1 MGRLLALCR
10 HQLAFFH
17 SIRFRITLWFVL
29 ILAMVLAAF
38 STFIYL
44 AQRRD
49 LEADAV
55 ANMQEKLIRMKAYLG
70 SLAWQSSHLSPTEL
84 PGNAAPL
91 QIGDLMILSDAG
103 GGVLQT
109 WGVTTTDPGSL
120 AGFLIIEANQD
131 GGSRVYERPVLL
143 GGSGA
148 HATSK
153 VYLLTVFP
161 LVRDDLFIGY
171 LVVGSPSPLGERLQ
185 RLALS
190 LLLGGLGM
198 LVIAYL
204 GGLWLADR
212 AIRPVKTITLAA
224 RGISE
229 SDLSQR
235 LHIPGR
241 DELAELAETFDAM
254 LGRLEAA
261 FDRQRHFVADAS
273 HELRTPLTIIN
284 MEVDRVL
291 SAPHTS
297 ADYQDALKIVD
308 AEGERMTRLV
318 TDLMTLAR
326 MDADQALLHTE
337 DLDFSEI
344 AAEAVDRMS
353 LLALRHGVKVETGG
367 ALPELCVRGD
377 RQYLLQ
383 MVSNLIENGVKY
395 SGRGQTV
402 RVVTRPGV
410 ERTRTVAVLSVADNG
425 PGITQDHI
433 NHIFDRFYRAD
444 SARSRESDEESLYAS
459 GSGLGLSIVAGIAQA
474 HGGQVRVESQPN
486 SGSTFEVTLPL
497 LIRPA
502 SV

>member
-1 MGRLLALCR
+1 MRRSLALR
-10 HQLAFFH
+10 RPQLSFFH

-38 STFIYL
+38 SAFIYL

-55 ANMQEKLIRMKAYLG
+55 GNMQEKLSRMQLYLR
-70 SLAWQSSHLSPTEL
+70 SAAWQSSNLSPTEL

-91 QIGDLMILSDAG
+91 QNGDLMILSDAR

-109 WGVTTTDPGSL
+109 WGVTTSDPDALSGL
-120 AGFLIIEANQD
+120 LITAANQD
-131 GGSRVYERPVLL
+131 RGPRVYERPVLV
-143 GGSGA
+143 GSSRA
-148 HATSK
+148 QAANK
-153 VYLLTVFP
+153 EYLLTVTP
-161 LVRDDLFIGY
+161 IVRDDLFLGY
-171 LVVGSPSPLGERLQ
+171 LIVGSPSPLGEQLQ
-185 RLALS
+185 RLVLS

-198 LVIAYL
+198 LVVAYL

-212 AIRPVKTITLAA
+212 AMRPVKTITQAA

-235 LHIPGR
+235 LHIAGR
-241 DELAELAETFDAM
+241 DELAELAGTFDAM
-254 LGRLEAA
+254 LARLEAA

-291 SAPHTS
+291 SGPHTS
-297 ADYQDALKIVD
+297 GDYRDALKIVD

-326 MDADQALLHTE
+326 MDAGQALLHTE

-367 ALPELCVRGD
+367 ALPALCVRGD

-395 SGRGQTV
+395 SGGGQTV
-402 RVVTRPGV
+402 RVATRAGA
-410 ERTRTVAVLSVADNG
+410 ERTQAVAVLSVSDNG
-425 PGITQDHI
+425 PGIPEDHI
-433 NHIFDRFYRAD
+433 RHIFDRFYRAD
-444 SARSRESDEESLYAS
+444 AARSRESDEDSLSAS
-459 GSGLGLSIVAGIAQA
+459 GSGLGLSIVAGIAQV
-474 HGGQVRVESQPN
+474 HGGQVRVESQPH

-497 LIRPA
+497 LTHPA
-502 SV
+502 